1 MSLHRIPTDD
11 SLASLIPY
19 GSFTERGE
27 VNMRG
32 RGLLIGYE
40 AHGPSNEST
49 SKAEVANRA
58 SRYAAALSHLG
69 TGDIVTAVIN
79 RLPASNYPQ
88 RHFSNEAAQLLD
100 NERGQHFERQA
111 YWQTL
116 AAVWIA
122 NAFESGFKS
131 RIRSTLFSSNAGE
144 PPTTE
149 LQARHFGERIVTVED
164 SLSTALG
171 LRRLTP
177 LETFRNL
184 NLAITGK
191 YLPLALPPPY
201 MRLNEVLANE
211 RWYGGTHPWIGE
223 LHQRPVCITAF
234 PNETFPQMLAVLVR
248 HPGQMTLS
256 ARFICQD
263 AYHTAEQL
271 GLERNFWA
279 RAQLGTL
286 IDIIAKACRIDR
298 AKTLNQD
305 ADAQVEEVDRAIA
318 AAAAGLAFGWLTITA
333 LIWDTDPDRAS
344 MRARDLVKDLAA
356 LGLIARV
363 EDANAVEALM
373 GTWPGNAWNNIRRP
387 MMTAANFA
395 EMVLPVEHWKGTPTI
410 ESAFFPADTPVPLIC
425 GGSGREPFYV
435 PSHLGGVSNQ
445 LVIGPTGSGKSSYL
459 GAQACAITGIPN
471 ARVVWLD
478 LDYSS
483 FVIAHAIGANYQELA
498 TDGSSP
504 LCPFIYLDD
513 PDGIGWLFEWFRR
526 LFKRWEIS
534 LTETETTDLTESL
547 RLAKELGVRTMTLFA
562 RLIQTGR
569 LREVL
574 ANYVTGNKWGF
585 VFDGAPDNSAALG
598 SAVTVFEM
606 RPLSVLGPA
615 AEAPAT
621 ELILHAVE
629 RTMGT
634 DPVWIIVDEG
644 WRLLSDQVSSAW
656 LWEAIRT
663 FRKRNSGITLA
674 TQSLTEVAESSYR
687 NLLLESCPGKIF
699 LPNSDISGEYVR
711 EAYLKLG
718 LSEREIQIVGAAIPQ
733 RQYFFHSS
741 RGKRLFQLDLQ
752 PIAMALC
759 ASTGSTDV
767 ELARQLLTL
776 HGPKRFL
783 HPWLRAKGLEPA
795 LEDGTHALSEL
806 ISHSTNGRTVID
818 VTI

>member
-1 MSLHRIPTDD
+1 
-11 SLASLIPY
+11 
-19 GSFTERGE
+19 
-27 VNMRG
+27 
-32 RGLLIGYE
+32 
-40 AHGPSNEST
+40 
-49 SKAEVANRA
+49 
-58 SRYAAALSHLG
+58 
-69 TGDIVTAVIN
+69 
-79 RLPASNYPQ
+79 
-88 RHFSNEAAQLLD
+88 
-100 NERGQHFERQA
+100 
-111 YWQTL
+111 
-116 AAVWIA
+116 
-122 NAFESGFKS
+122 
-131 RIRSTLFSSNAGE
+131 
-144 PPTTE
+144 
-149 LQARHFGERIVTVED
+149 
-164 SLSTALG
+164 
-171 LRRLTP
+171 
-177 LETFRNL
+177 
-184 NLAITGK
+184 
-191 YLPLALPPPY
+191 
-201 MRLNEVLANE
+201 
-211 RWYGGTHPWIGE
+211 
-223 LHQRPVCITAF
+223 
-234 PNETFPQMLAVLVR
+234 
-248 HPGQMTLS
+248 MTLS

-305 ADAQVEEVDRAIA
+305 ADAQVEEVDGAIA

-363 EDANAVEALM
+363 EDANAVEAVM

-410 ESAFFPADTPVPLIC
+410 ESAFFAADTPVPLIC

-459 GAQACAITGIPN
+459 GAQASAITGIPN

-585 VFDGAPDNSAALG
+585 VFDGSPDNSAALG
-598 SAVTVFEM
+598 STVTVFEM
-606 RPLSVLGPA
+606 RPLSALGPA

-644 WRLLSDQVSSAW
+644 WRLLSDEVSSAW

-767 ELARQLLTL
+767 DLARQLLKL
-776 HGPKRFL
+776 HGRKGFL
-783 HPWLRAKGLEPA
+783 HAWLRAKGLEPSF
-795 LEDGTHALSEL
+795 EDGTHALSEL

-818 VTI
+818 ATV

>member
-1 MSLHRIPTDD
+1 MSLHPIDD
-11 SLASLIPY
+11 SLAALIPY
-19 GSFTERGE
+19 GSITPLG

-32 RGLLIGYE
+32 RGLLVGYE
-40 AHGPSNEST
+40 AHGPSNEGT

-58 SRYAAALSHLG
+58 SLYAAALSHLG
-69 TGDIVTAVIN
+69 SGDIVTAIIN
-79 RLPASNYPQ
+79 RLPAWDYPH
-88 RHFSNEAAQLLD
+88 RRFSNEAAQLLD
-100 NERGQHFERQA
+100 RERRQHFERQD
-111 YWQTL
+111 YWQTF
-116 AAVWIA
+116 ASVWIA
-122 NAFESGFKS
+122 NAFESAFKS
-131 RIRSTLFSSNAGE
+131 RIDARLFSSADDV
-144 PPTTE
+144 PTIE
-149 LQARHFGERIVTVED
+149 LQARHFGERILTVED
-164 SLSTALG
+164 SLSAALG
-171 LRRLTP
+171 LQRLP
-177 LETFRNL
+177 PIETFRNL

-191 YLPLALPPPY
+191 YLPLALPPPH

-234 PNETFPQMLAVLVR
+234 PNETFPQMLAVLLR
-248 HPGQMTLS
+248 HPGQMTIS

-263 AYHTAEQL
+263 PYHTAEQL
-271 GLERNFWA
+271 GLERHFWE
-279 RAQLGTL
+279 RVQLGTL
-286 IDIIAKACRIDR
+286 IDMLAKACRIDR
-298 AKTLNQD
+298 AKTLHQD
-305 ADAQVEEVDRAIA
+305 ADAQVEEIDGAIA

-356 LGLIARV
+356 LGLIARL
-363 EDANAVEALM
+363 EDANAVEAIM

-410 ESAFFPADTPVPLIC
+410 ESPFFPADTPVPVIS
-425 GGSGREPFYV
+425 GGSGREPFYL
-435 PSHLGGVSNQ
+435 PTHLSGVSNQ

-459 GAQACAITGIPN
+459 AVLASAITGIAN

-483 FVIAHAIGANYQELA
+483 FVISHAIGATYQELA

-513 PDGIGWLFEWFRR
+513 ADGTGWLFEWFRR
-526 LFKRWEIS
+526 LFKRWEIT
-534 LTETETTDLTESL
+534 LTERETTDLTEAL
-547 RLAKELGVRTMTLFA
+547 RLAKQLGVRTMTLFA
-562 RLIQTGR
+562 RLIQTQR

-574 ANYVTGNKWGF
+574 ANYTTGNKWGF
-585 VFDGAPDNSAALG
+585 VFDGSPDNSAALG
-598 SAVTVFEM
+598 GAVTVFEM
-606 RPLSVLGPA
+606 RPLSALGPA

-644 WRLLSDQVSSAW
+644 WRLLSDEVSSAW

-674 TQSLTEVAESSYR
+674 TQSLTEVAESKYR

-699 LPNSDISGEYVR
+699 LPNNDIAGEYVHESYR
-711 EAYLKLG
+711 KLG
-718 LSEREIQIVGAAIPQ
+718 LSEREIAIIGAAIPQ
-733 RQYFFHSS
+733 RQYFFHSA
-741 RGKRLFQLDLQ
+741 RGKRLFQLDLGRM
-752 PIAMALC
+752 AMALC

-767 ELARQLLTL
+767 DLARQLLKAN
-776 HGPKRFL
+776 GPKRFL
-783 HPWLRAKGLEPA
+783 HAWLRAKGLEPA
-795 LEDGTHALSEL
+795 LQDEHVLTSL
-806 ISHSTNGRTVID
+806 ISPSVNGRNGVDATQ
-818 VTI
+818 TIA